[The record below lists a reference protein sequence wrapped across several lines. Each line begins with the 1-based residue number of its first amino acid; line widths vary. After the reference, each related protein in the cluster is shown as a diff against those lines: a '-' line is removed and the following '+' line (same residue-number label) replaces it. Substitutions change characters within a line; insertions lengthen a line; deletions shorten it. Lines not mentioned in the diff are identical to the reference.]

1 MAHLTIL
8 KATPET
14 PGSAGPILLAILAGG
29 LGVGLLFSDPPST
42 GGAVFS
48 GLVALLAI
56 PWARARAAAGRAS
69 IAAHTSFLSRA
80 QKAVDDS
87 NALDQ
92 LPVVDVPISLQKNEV
107 CHWLGDA
114 KWYELRKQTKRVNY
128 SGFTVSIPIMKGV
141 RYRVGSIAPSVQSDE
156 GLTLLD
162 TGQLYVTN
170 KRVFFDGRSKN
181 TTLAYRS
188 LVGVVTG
195 RNSELSAVV
204 VQVGGVLSGRV
215 QPSGRLKITDIT
227 EATNGDFVTPLPRG
241 RIARIERRSVWS
253 ARIHS

>member
-56 PWARARAAAGRAS
+56 PWGRARAAAGRAS
-69 IAAHTSFLSRA
+69 VAAHEAFLNRA
-80 QKAVDDS
+80 RATVDHVS
-87 NALDQ
+87 AMGE

-107 CHWLGDA
+107 CHWTGEA

-128 SGFTVSIPIMKGV
+128 SGFTVSIPIVKGV

-162 TGQLYVTN
+162 TGQLYITN
-170 KRVFFDGRSKN
+170 NRVFFDGRSKN

-188 LVGVVTG
+188 LVGVQLFEGGINLEKQTG
-195 RNSELSAVV
+195 R
-204 VQVGGVLSGRV
+204 
-215 QPSGRLKITDIT
+215 
-227 EATNGDFVTPLPRG
+227 TPTLLIENDPETAAG
-241 RIARIERRSVWS
+241 YIARGLAASQL
-253 ARIHS
+253 